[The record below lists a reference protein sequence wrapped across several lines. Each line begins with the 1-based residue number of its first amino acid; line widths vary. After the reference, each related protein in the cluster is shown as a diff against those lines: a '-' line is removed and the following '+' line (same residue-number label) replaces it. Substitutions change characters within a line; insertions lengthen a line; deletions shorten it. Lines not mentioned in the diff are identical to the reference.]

1 MPYNSNF
8 RELRYSALFYT
19 IQSTECLTAF
29 SPPLIYNHDYPFSHN
44 MKLLPMAKTLFT
56 SSTLFT
62 LASLSVIPVSY
73 AEPVKPAAVKQEI
86 VIVDGREV
94 ILNSDGTWKYLSTD
108 RYVNTKD
115 GTRVRLKDDG
125 SWQYMGNVP
134 LTSKEQVRTTDL
146 DIKLQKVVIETYKK
160 KSQKN
165 TSVKTQTVF
174 YVHLAYSPQAKRNI
188 SINKS
193 DISLIEVKDNNGK
206 NYPVLSI
213 KPGSKQLQANTSTT
227 IVVRAEKSPSIW
239 DNVKSM
245 EIVFNTGFLEIETPV
260 TLSQNTI
267 DFDKENVDGFDY

>member
-1 MPYNSNF
+1 
-8 RELRYSALFYT
+8 
-19 IQSTECLTAF
+19 
-29 SPPLIYNHDYPFSHN
+29 
-44 MKLLPMAKTLFT
+44 MAKILIK
-56 SSTLFT
+56 SSTLFA
-62 LASLSVIPVSY
+62 LASLSFIPVSY
-73 AEPVKPAAVKQEI
+73 GEPVMSSADKPAAVKQEI
-86 VIVDGREV
+86 VTVDGREV

-115 GTRVRLKDDG
+115 GTRIRLKDDG
-125 SWQYMGNVP
+125 SWQYMGNAP

-174 YVHLAYSPQAKRNI
+174 HVHLAYSPQAKRNI
-188 SINKS
+188 SIKKS

-213 KPGSKQLQANTSTT
+213 KPGSKQLQANTNTT

-239 DNVKSM
+239 NNVKSM
-245 EIVFNTGFLEIETPV
+245 EIVFKTGFLGIETPI

-267 DFDKENVDGFDY
+267 DFDEEKVDGFDY